1 MDKRQCHHRSHLFT
15 VRVWKEDL
23 GNQAEWRGK
32 VQCVT
37 DGQAHYFRDW
47 SALAGLLQE
56 MLADRETARC
66 STDTAQAAGLDDG
79 STMSA

>member
-1 MDKRQCHHRSHLFT
+1 MDKRQSHHRSHLFT
-15 VRVWKEDL
+15 VRVWKEEL

-32 VQCVT
+32 VQHVT

-47 SALAGLLQE
+47 NALAGLLQE
-56 MLADRETARC
+56 MLADRETAQS
-66 STDTAQAAGLDDG
+66 STDAAQAAGCDDG